1 MGAALALAACSEG
14 TSPPATGTG
23 GPAESASSAGPVR
36 IGLLLPLSG
45 RNAGLGRQMANAAIL
60 AVPATQKTAQI
71 DLKDS
76 DGAGGASAAARA
88 AIGAG
93 DQILLG
99 PLTAGQTAEVSGL
112 AVAAGIPEL
121 AYTSD
126 PARAQEGVWVMGL
139 TPDQQVSRLVAAA
152 HAEGRKTFAAFLPDT
167 AFGRALGAGL
177 IAACAA
183 NGVAAPNVVYHASDA
198 ASIQEGLKTL
208 SAIEERQAQSQS
220 PAQTAASPD
229 AGEPN
234 AVNPVPDA
242 TPDASAPPASA
253 SAPSLAPP
261 PFDALLLG
269 DTGLQLAT
277 VITALRDDKID
288 PATVRIMGPALWGAF
303 ASKLGALH
311 GAWFAAPDP
320 ASRASYVQAYRR
332 RYGLAPT
339 PMADVAYDTAAVA
352 GALAAQPERFSP
364 ASLMREDGFAG
375 VDGVFILKPGGHV
388 ARALA
393 IFTIQPGG
401 GASIAQPAPRTLTD
415 TPS

>member
-14 TSPPATGTG
+14 TSPSATGTSG
-23 GPAESASSAGPVR
+23 SAESAPTGPVR

-76 DGAGGASAAARA
+76 DGAGGAAAAARA

-126 PARAQEGVWVMGL
+126 PSRAREGVWVMGL

-167 AFGRALGAGL
+167 AFGHALGAGL
-177 IAACAA
+177 VAACAA
-183 NGVAAPNVVYHASDA
+183 NGVVAPNVVYHASDA
-198 ASIQEGLKTL
+198 ASIQDGLKTL
-208 SAIEERQAQSQS
+208 SAIEARQAQGQS
-220 PAQTAASPD
+220 PAQTATSPA

-242 TPDASAPPASA
+242 TPDTSGPSASAASAPVP
-253 SAPSLAPP
+253 PP

-277 VITALRDDKID
+277 VINALRDDKID

-393 IFTIQPGG
+393 IFTIQPDG